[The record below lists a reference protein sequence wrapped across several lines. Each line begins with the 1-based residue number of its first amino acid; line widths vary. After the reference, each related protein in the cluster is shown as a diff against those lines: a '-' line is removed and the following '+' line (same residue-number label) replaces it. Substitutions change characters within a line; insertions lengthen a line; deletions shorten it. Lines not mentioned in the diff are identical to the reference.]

1 MKFSLKAVALSA
13 LLSSFVIAA
22 PVAVEKRDAN
32 SDRIAA
38 CFVGL
43 IFTGS
48 WPGSCKAAV
57 AVNLGLIRS
66 ITVNQMTMD
75 FSPAD
80 PWAPTTSSN
89 SIVATMLSIPGI
101 TLPID
106 SVRQHIILADND
118 VQIGS
123 IDTPWSAAS
132 VKGGALT
139 TSFSTSTLNVFPASH
154 GAFSN
159 FISSLN
165 TKASHPVTLQGAVDI
180 KLNLGI
186 FGKLT
191 IPGVGFKATTTFA
204 GLNNLTPINYLFL
217 IDTNFDNIGF
227 ITLTTIVNI
236 VNPSML
242 TLKLGDVAFDTA
254 ASEGRVG
261 ISTIKDLNL
270 VPGDNY
276 VLSTTDLDMA
286 LPAAGA
292 FLGNLGNADGVLTLT
307 GYEGSSSDVALNA
320 GLAAM
325 KSVLVVPQN
334 FEGSVMSQAPYK
346 DWSLK
351 TLPSTNTDFVVEVT
365 ATFQSPYYGFPI
377 EMVHA
382 LDAGMDN
389 YVTVSNVSPTTNMM
403 RLFNF
408 MDTLTFSVS
417 GTGSVTV
424 TFKGKLASVVP
435 AAKNRWTELVAY
447 AAANGHIPIEFTWMA
462 NIIVNNDGIN
472 RYVDW
477 GNTGTGLGNV
487 NIAVGADFASI
498 LNAIP

>member
-13 LLSSFVIAA
+13 LLSSFVAAA

-48 WPGSCKAAV
+48 WPGRCKAAV
-57 AVNLGLIRS
+57 AVDLGLIRS

-75 FSPAD
+75 FTPAN

-106 SVRQHIILADND
+106 SVRQNIILADNG
-118 VQIGS
+118 VQIGN

-132 VKGGALT
+132 VKGSALT
-139 TSFSTSTLNVFPASH
+139 TSFSTSTLNVFSNSH
-154 GAFSN
+154 AAFSS

-186 FGKLT
+186 FGKMT
-191 IPGVGFKATTTFA
+191 IPGVGFKTTTTFK
-204 GLNNLTPINYLFL
+204 GLNNLTPIKYMFL
-217 IDTNFDNIGF
+217 IDTNFDTIGF
-227 ITLTTIVNI
+227 IKLTTIVNI

-254 ASEGRVG
+254 SVDGRVG
-261 ISTIKDLNL
+261 VSTIKNLSL

-276 VLSTTDLDMA
+276 VLSTTDLDMS

-307 GYEGSSSDVALNA
+307 GYESSSSDVALNA

-325 KSVLVVPQN
+325 KSELVVPRN
-334 FEGSVMSQAPYK
+334 FEGSVMSQPPYK
-346 DWSLK
+346 NWSLK
-351 TLPSTNTDFVVEVT
+351 TLPSTNSDFDVEIT
-365 ATFQSPYYGFPI
+365 ATFQSPYYGYPI
-377 EMVHA
+377 QMVHA
-382 LDAGMDN
+382 LDVGMDN
-389 YVTVSNVSPTTNMM
+389 YAAVNNVSPTTNMM

-408 MDTLTFSVS
+408 LDTLTFSVS

-435 AAKNRWTELVAY
+435 AAKARWTELVAY
-447 AAANGHIPIEFTWMA
+447 GTANGHIPVQFTWMA

-472 RYVDW
+472 RLVDW
-477 GNTGTGLGNV
+477 GNTGTGLGDVNV
-487 NIAVGADFASI
+487 AVGADFASI
-498 LNAIP
+498 LKAFP